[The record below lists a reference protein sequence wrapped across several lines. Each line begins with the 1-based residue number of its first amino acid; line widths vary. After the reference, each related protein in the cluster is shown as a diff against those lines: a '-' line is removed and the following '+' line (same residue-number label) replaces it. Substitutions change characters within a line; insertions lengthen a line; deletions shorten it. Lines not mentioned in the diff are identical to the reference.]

1 LLERVKNY
9 MTNTLVSLLT
19 NLAQC
24 FGGSLGWAIVALS
37 LGIRVA
43 ILPLTL
49 RISRR
54 AMRNQAL
61 LQAMKPEI
69 DALKERC
76 GKNSQQLFAETQ
88 KLYKKYNFSPFDLP
102 AMLGAFIQLPIF
114 SFLYGAIRTTVGS
127 GGRFFWIR
135 NLASPDAA
143 LVFLIL
149 AITGASAYFLPNAS
163 ETGKSMLVLIQV
175 IVTGFIIWKLAAG
188 LGLYWAASGLVS
200 LGQNVWMSQSR
211 RLQATA

>member
-1 LLERVKNY
+1 
-9 MTNTLVSLLT
+9 MTNTLASLLT

-37 LGIRVA
+37 VGIRVA

-54 AMRNQAL
+54 AMRNQEI
-61 LQAMKPEI
+61 LQTMKPEI
-69 DALKERC
+69 DALKKRC
-76 GKNSQQLFAETQ
+76 GKNPQLLFTETQ
-88 KLYKKYNFSPFDLP
+88 KLYKRHNYSPFDIP
-102 AMLGAFIQLPIF
+102 AILGAFIQLPIF
-114 SFLYGAIRTTVGS
+114 SFLYGAIRVSVAS

-143 LVFLIL
+143 LVFVIL
-149 AITGASAYFLPNAS
+149 AITGASAYFLPTAS
-163 ETGKSMLVLIQV
+163 ETAKSSLVLIQIV
-175 IVTGFIIWKLAAG
+175 VTGFIIWKLAAG

-211 RLQATA
+211 RAKVTV